1 MGRSFAVVMGRKAK
15 AHSTSPRLRLST
27 HDDCKASPHQLQ
39 SIRQYAFVT
48 EAAFL
53 VAAEQ
58 TRRANLLQVFAQT
71 SHVGDEVTSLKPKKS
86 QRFLTSSPTHTGL
99 TPARKFP
106 PMPRDARA
114 GQPGCNSR

>member
-1 MGRSFAVVMGRKAK
+1 MRQPATGEGPTMARFISRFAGTHFFCSTTSQGRKAK

-53 VAAEQ
+53 VAAEW
-58 TRRANLLQVFAQT
+58 TRRVELV
-71 SHVGDEVTSLKPKKS
+71 VGVRPHTAVHFFPRLPRFSS
-86 QRFLTSSPTHTGL
+86 QRANDGRS
-99 TPARKFP
+99 
-106 PMPRDARA
+106 
-114 GQPGCNSR
+114 